1 MLDSDFY
8 NKIFGL
14 KAWFLILQFDSVEN
28 SLVPLVPNWQEFF
41 NVVHYHCFWKVFT
54 MVVKL

>member
-14 KAWFLILQFDSVEN
+14 KAWFLILQCDSVEH
-28 SLVPLVPNWQEFF
+28 SLVQRVPN
-41 NVVHYHCFWKVFT
+41 
-54 MVVKL
+54 